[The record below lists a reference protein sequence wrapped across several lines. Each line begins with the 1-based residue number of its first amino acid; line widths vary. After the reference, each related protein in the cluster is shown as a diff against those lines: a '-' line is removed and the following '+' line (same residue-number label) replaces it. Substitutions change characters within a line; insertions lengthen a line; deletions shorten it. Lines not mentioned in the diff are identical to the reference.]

1 MEVTI
6 QLQEWVSMEY
16 TRVGGLCTFMKNLK
30 FWKKI

>member
-16 TRVGGLCTFMKNLK
+16 TKVGGLCTLFEEPQVLKKN
-30 FWKKI
+30 